1 MIKLKLWRMIGALTL
16 CASGLVFVGAG
27 TASAAPISSQ
37 GTQSAQI
44 LPLGPSGCAG
54 GYLCLWQYSNGNS
67 LCQIFNGTA
76 NVGSACISPSDSIFN
91 NSAKNVKVY
100 YGAGNTGAFWLLTPG
115 QYLDT
120 MTLNKFNQC
129 NSGSSCP
136 GYNTTMANNVRSL
149 YFYAV

>member
-1 MIKLKLWRMIGALTL
+1 
-16 CASGLVFVGAG
+16 
-27 TASAAPISSQ
+27 
-37 GTQSAQI
+37 
-44 LPLGPSGCAG
+44 
-54 GYLCLWQYSNGNS
+54 
-67 LCQIFNGTA
+67 
-76 NVGSACISPSDSIFN
+76 
-91 NSAKNVKVY
+91 
-100 YGAGNTGAFWLLTPG
+100 LTPG